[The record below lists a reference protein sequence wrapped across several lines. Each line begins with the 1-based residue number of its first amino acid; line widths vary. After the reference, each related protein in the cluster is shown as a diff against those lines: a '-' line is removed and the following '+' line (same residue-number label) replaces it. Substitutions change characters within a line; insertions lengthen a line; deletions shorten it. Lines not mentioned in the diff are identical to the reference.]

1 MKLKTCTICRKLF
14 SSDGTDICP
23 ICMEHIDASFQVVRN
38 YIETSPDAPLDAYSL
53 SVALNI
59 DLRYVQAL
67 VRLGYLQP
75 VENPEPVED
84 PESATGDETT
94 RKIDLARQLQA
105 SLTRSVE
112 AQEERSPKGARA
124 TMYAQDKYGSKQG
137 EK

>member
-1 MKLKTCTICRKLF
+1 MKLKTCTLCRKLF
-14 SSDGTDICP
+14 SSNGSDICP
-23 ICMEHIDASFQVVRN
+23 ICMEHIDASFQIVRN
-38 YIETSPDAPLDAYSL
+38 YIETNPDADLDAYSL

-75 VENPEPVED
+75 VENPEPFED
-84 PESATGDETT
+84 PESATGDDAT

-105 SLTRSVE
+105 SLSRSVE
-112 AQEERSPKGARA
+112 AQEERNPKGARTA
-124 TMYAQDKYGSKQG
+124 MYAQDKYGSKQG